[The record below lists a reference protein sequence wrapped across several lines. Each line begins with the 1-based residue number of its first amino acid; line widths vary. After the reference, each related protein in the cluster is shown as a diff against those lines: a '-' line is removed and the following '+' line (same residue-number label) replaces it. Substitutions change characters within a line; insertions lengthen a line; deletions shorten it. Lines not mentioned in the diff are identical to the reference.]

1 MGNKSKIGYD
11 GYNKYY
17 KKKIRK
23 GIRILVQVIL
33 TSFLAAIISTFILS
47 NKKTEN
53 RDDSNVTTKP
63 ETSATTE
70 ATIATTIETTD
81 MTEEPT
87 EATGEPIETLPI
99 EIPIPTEKPPQVNQK
114 PQMNLD
120 DSRSGFI
127 GRLVIPSVG
136 IDLACRE
143 SFGGVTAQQYVDEKD
158 SAAIYWIG
166 NARIIA
172 DHNNQGFANL
182 SKVNIG
188 DNAEMYLK
196 DGSQISY
203 VVVNKFQG
211 HNTETELTDND
222 YNCIF
227 DNNIGGLT
235 LYTCYAGWRNIWIVY
250 LQPLQPI

>member
-1 MGNKSKIGYD
+1 MGNKSRIGYD

-23 GIRILVQVIL
+23 GMRILVQVIL
-33 TSFLAAIISTFILS
+33 TSLLAAIISTFILS
-47 NKKTEN
+47 NNKTEN

-63 ETSATTE
+63 ETLATTE
-70 ATIATTIETTD
+70 ATIVTTIETTD
-81 MTEEPT
+81 MAEEPT
-87 EATGEPIETLPI
+87 EATREPIETLPI
-99 EIPIPTEKPPQVNQK
+99 EIPIPTEKPPQVNQR
-114 PQMNLD
+114 PQANLND
-120 DSRSGFI
+120 NRSGFI

-143 SFGGVTAQQYVDEKD
+143 SFDGVTAQQYVDEKD

-172 DHNNQGFANL
+172 DHNNRGFANL

-227 DNNIGGLT
+227 DDNIGGLT